1 MISFL
6 SQNERF
12 LVCRELDCDMVLGVH
27 TIAFYLY
34 IPDLILFLSRKWQKN
49 ALYLIKLC
57 ARMRTR
63 GSLKK
68 QGR

>member
-1 MISFL
+1 
-6 SQNERF
+6 
-12 LVCRELDCDMVLGVH
+12 MVLGVH

-34 IPDLILFLSRKWQKN
+34 ILDLILFLSLKWQKN

-57 ARMRTR
+57 ARRRTR

-68 QGR
+68 QGG